1 MNRIL
6 SSCFFVAAF
15 TASLSMSSV
24 DAHAAGVDPGGA
36 SPVQREQAQQ
46 RFARGR
52 DLFAKKDYAK
62 ALDEFVASHDIV
74 ASPNARLFAARCER
88 GLGRLVEAYVEL
100 GRVVVEA
107 HELEHEDTRYTKTA
121 EAANAERAEI
131 APQLAFVSVTVE
143 HATPETKLVVAGSEV
158 VHAGW
163 GEPLPVLPGTTEIV
177 VETPGHANVRAAV
190 ALARAERKPVTL
202 DAISN
207 DPPAPVVAAP
217 PPPPPVEE
225 DRGHGGPTRAYAY
238 AAGAVGVAGLV
249 TFAIA
254 GLAANST
261 YSDLQSQCHG
271 RCDPSKSSEISRGKT
286 QQTIANV
293 GLVVGAIG
301 LGVGITLF
309 VVSLPK
315 SREAPTGSTASGTAA
330 LAAGPSWLGVTGA
343 F

>member
-1 MNRIL
+1 MSRIL

-15 TASLSMSSV
+15 TVSLSMSSV
-24 DAHAAGVDPGGA
+24 DARAAGVDPGSA

-46 RFARGR
+46 RFTRGR
-52 DLFAKKDYAK
+52 DLFEKKEYAK
-62 ALDEFVASHDIV
+62 ARDEFVASHDIV

-121 EAANAERAEI
+121 ESANAERAEI

-143 HATPETKLVVAGSEV
+143 HATPETKLVIAGSEV

-202 DAISN
+202 DATSN
-207 DPPAPVVAAP
+207 DVPAPVVTAPPPAPV
-217 PPPPPVEE
+217 EE
-225 DRGHGGPTRAYAY
+225 ERDRGSPTRAFAY

-254 GLAANST
+254 GLAANGT
-261 YSDLQSQCHG
+261 YSDLESQCHG
-271 RCDPSKSSEISRGKT
+271 PCDPSKSSEISRGKT

-301 LGVGITLF
+301 LGAGITLF

-315 SREAPTGSTASGTAA
+315 SHATQTGSNASATAA
-330 LAAGPSWLGVTGA
+330 LTAGPGWLGVRGA